1 MSILVFAI
9 IVLIVCAL
17 LCAAVWQLAIIPP
30 LFRQLIA
37 CLLLVLAAVVIADRA
52 GVF

>member
-9 IVLIVCAL
+9 IVLIVIAL
-17 LCAAVWQLAIIPP
+17 VCTAVWQIAIIPP
-30 LFRQLIA
+30 VFRQLIVA
-37 CLLLVLAAVVIADRA
+37 LLLVLAAVIIAERA